1 MIVVQLR
8 GGLGNQMFQYA
19 FGKCLATKNNTSLSL
34 DTSFLQSKLPIK
46 KWATQMQ
53 YELHIF
59 DVQADLKK
67 NLFTSNLFLYPIA
80 KTEYLIRTKLIERKF
95 SLLTET
101 DFGCSAEFLTAGDN
115 RYLIGNFQSEQYF
128 KEIESQIRKDFT
140 FKASLNTT
148 NSQWAEN
155 IKNCNSVSI
164 HIRRGDYISINRNA
178 KKFAAIP
185 IKYYSDAVEI
195 MAKKINQ
202 PVFFL
207 FSDDIKWAKENIQV
221 DYPVHFVQNNTNSAG
236 DDMRLMSYCK
246 HHIIANSTYSWWGAW
261 LNGNPDKIVI
271 APSKWFEDSSI
282 NSKDIYPS
290 EWIKL

>member
-34 DTSFLQSKLPIK
+34 DTSFLQSKLPFK

-59 DVQADLKK
+59 DVQADLIK

-195 MAKKINQ
+195 MAKKISQ

-207 FSDDIKWAKENIQV
+207 FSDDIKW
-221 DYPVHFVQNNTNSAG
+221 G
-236 DDMRLMSYCK
+236 
-246 HHIIANSTYSWWGAW
+246 
-261 LNGNPDKIVI
+261 
-271 APSKWFEDSSI
+271 
-282 NSKDIYPS
+282 
-290 EWIKL
+290 

>member
-34 DTSFLQSKLPIK
+34 DTSFLQSKLPFK

-80 KTEYLIRTKLIERKF
+80 KTEHLIRTKLIERKF

-195 MAKKINQ
+195 MAKKISQ

-246 HHIIANSTYSWWGAW
+246 HNIICNSTFSWWSAW
-261 LNGNPDKIVI
+261 LNGNPHKIVI
-271 APSKWFEDSSI
+271 APLKWFEDSSI